1 MNSFAE
7 SAALLQATMSI
18 SPQPSTVINTNNNNN
33 SSVDY
38 NSLSIQMLA
47 APNAASMTTTNG
59 TVSLLNAT
67 PAGMKS
73 NNNSSDKV
81 PRQQCYLCDLPRWP
95 WAIINDYIEPVCRGC
110 VNYEGSDRIELVLEE
125 TRQQK
130 KLQGV
135 GITDPTNAKISH
147 PSAQLSI
154 QSVPVSTQNG
164 VGRISPQRTPQP
176 PALPTSPFQ
185 VPTMNNLEQALA
197 HQRLLQMTQ
206 SNPRAVDD
214 LIQQSLR
221 SLGAHNPHLLAP
233 FMMSIMPQ
241 TTTYPTNPRKRESDE
256 EQKPEIYGKVQ
267 RGDAQT
273 TTASPTSTHSPE
285 HPGTKD
291 RRAVAPIER
300 ILRCTICNERLED
313 THFVQC
319 PSVNMHKFCFPCSR
333 SSIKD
338 QCRSTDMYCPSGDKC
353 PLVGAAMPWAFM
365 QGEIAQILGDEYD
378 DFKKTREAHGL
389 APPMGANSATL
400 AAAAAAQVGSYSL
413 KYLLMIILLITIT
426 YNSMTFLFCV
436 FVCTINLS
444 SLALFTWFQLRRRQH
459 AQRAQRSLTRTSINT
474 NSSSSSS
481 SSSFN
486 GNNQTSPASTT
497 TSAASSN
504 SAATSPQN

>member
-1 MNSFAE
+1 MSTFAQ
-7 SAALLQATMSI
+7 SAALLQASMPI
-18 SPQPSTVINTNNNNN
+18 SPTPPISVISSSNNNNDT
-33 SSVDY
+33 SSIDY
-38 NSLSIQMLA
+38 NSLSLQMLA
-47 APNAASMTTTNG
+47 APNAVSLAAANG
-59 TVSLLNAT
+59 AVSLLTPT
-67 PAGMKS
+67 PAGIKATIAS
-73 NNNSSDKV
+73 ADKV

-95 WAIINDYIEPVCRGC
+95 WAIINEYIEPVCRGC

-125 TRQQK
+125 ARQQK

-135 GITDPTNAKISH
+135 SITDPTNAKTSH
-147 PSAQLSI
+147 Q
-154 QSVPVSTQNG
+154 VPLQAPLQTTPVPNQNG
-164 VGRISPQRTPQP
+164 VGRISPQRTATQPPP

-185 VPTMNNLEQALA
+185 MPNMNNLEQALA

-221 SLGAHNPHLLAP
+221 NLGAHNSHLLAP
-233 FMMSIMPQ
+233 FMMSMMPS
-241 TTTYPTNPRKRESDE
+241 TTTPYANPRKRESDE

-285 HPGTKD
+285 HPGLKD
-291 RRAVAPIER
+291 RRAIAPIER

-353 PLVGAAMPWAFM
+353 PLVGSAMPWAFM
-365 QGEIAQILGDEYD
+365 QGEIAQILGDEYE

-400 AAAAAAQVGSYSL
+400 AAAAAAQ
-413 KYLLMIILLITIT
+413 
-426 YNSMTFLFCV
+426 
-436 FVCTINLS
+436 
-444 SLALFTWFQLRRRQH
+444 LRRRQH
-459 AQRAQRSLTRTSINT
+459 AQRAQRSITRSSTNNTST
-474 NSSSSSS
+474 SSTSSTSS
-481 SSSFN
+481 LN
-486 GNNQTSPASTT
+486 GTNQTSPASTT
-497 TSAASSN
+497 TSAASST

>member
-1 MNSFAE
+1 MSTFAQ
-7 SAALLQATMSI
+7 SAALLQASMPVSPTPPI
-18 SPQPSTVINTNNNNN
+18 SVISSNNNNN
-33 SSVDY
+33 DASSIDY
-38 NSLSIQMLA
+38 NSLSLQMLA
-47 APNAASMTTTNG
+47 APNAVSLAAANG
-59 TVSLLNAT
+59 AVSLLTPT
-67 PAGMKS
+67 PAGIKATIAS
-73 NNNSSDKV
+73 ADKV

-95 WAIINDYIEPVCRGC
+95 WAIINEYIEPVCRGC

-125 TRQQK
+125 ARQQK

-135 GITDPTNAKISH
+135 SITDPTNAKTSH
-147 PSAQLSI
+147 Q
-154 QSVPVSTQNG
+154 VPLQAPLQTTPIPNQNG
-164 VGRISPQRTPQP
+164 VGRISPQRTTTQPAP

-185 VPTMNNLEQALA
+185 MPNMNNLEQALA

-221 SLGAHNPHLLAP
+221 NLGAHNSHLLAP
-233 FMMSIMPQ
+233 FMMSMMPS
-241 TTTYPTNPRKRESDE
+241 TTTPYANPRKRESDE

-285 HPGTKD
+285 HPGLKD
-291 RRAVAPIER
+291 RRAIAPIER

-353 PLVGAAMPWAFM
+353 PLVGSAMPWAFM
-365 QGEIAQILGDEYD
+365 QGEIAQILGDEYE

-400 AAAAAAQVGSYSL
+400 AAAAAAQ
-413 KYLLMIILLITIT
+413 
-426 YNSMTFLFCV
+426 
-436 FVCTINLS
+436 
-444 SLALFTWFQLRRRQH
+444 
-459 AQRAQRSLTRTSINT
+459 
-474 NSSSSSS
+474 
-481 SSSFN
+481 N
-486 GNNQTSPASTT
+486 GTNQTSPASTT
-497 TSAASSN
+497 TSAASST